1 MNPERQKRINEL
13 DAEIRRITDE
23 DNREAGKDIL
33 SFLKKH
39 FDLLYD
45 GNFYS
50 YPIVVKPEY
59 NSLSTELELELI
71 DLAKKNGN
79 QNSLDSFT
87 ASVSEY
93 FDIEIE
99 SGNFYL
105 EINFQRYIQSLNIK
119 GKVTDDMK
127 IEELKKLGINSR
139 IGDYVVALKK
149 EIQKYQSKID
159 IAERF
164 KNELNLD

>member
-1 MNPERQKRINEL
+1 MNPERRKRIDGLE
-13 DAEIRRITDE
+13 AEIRRITDE
-23 DNREAGKDIL
+23 DNRESGKDIL

-45 GNFYS
+45 GMLYS

-59 NSLSTELELELI
+59 KSLSRELELELI
-71 DLAKKNGN
+71 DLAEKSGN

-93 FDIEIE
+93 FDIDVDTVF
-99 SGNFYL
+99 SL
-105 EINFQRYIQSLNIK
+105 EFNFQRYIKSLDIK
-119 GKVTDDMK
+119 GKVTDDMR
-127 IEELKKLGINSR
+127 IEELKKLGINIL
-139 IGDYVVALKK
+139 IGDYITALKK

-159 IAERF
+159 LAERLE
-164 KNELNLD
+164 KELNS